1 MELLTLYR
9 PVGPEELDF
18 IARSGW
24 TRFPPRLRR
33 KTIFYHEIEKA
44 SLAEEQ
50 PVDHICRNTFII
62 RIHMLSDYLKRFSMK
77 DGEESDCE
85 ELCIPLDRS
94 EEFNNHIIG
103 LIELTK

>member
-33 KTIFYHEIEKA
+33 KTVFYHEIEKA
-44 SLAEEQ
+44 SLADE
-50 PVDHICRNTFII
+50 PVTDDICRNTFII
-62 RIHMLSDYLKRFSMK
+62 RIHMLSEYLKQYCMTEPK
-77 DGEESDCE
+77 DDCE
-85 ELCIPLDRS
+85 ELCIPLDKS
-94 EEFNNHIIG
+94 DEFNNHIIG